1 MSANL
6 ERIQIKGLYRT
17 KKCIDARIKDNTLI
31 LVGENG
37 SGKTTFLR
45 ILFNLLAGR
54 WRSLSLFRFE
64 SAILTIDGKEIEIFH
79 SDISTWMDKINEKS
93 LRKLSPSLRQRII
106 IEISESAET
115 RVFRT

>member
-6 ERIQIKGLYRT
+6 ERIQITGLYGT
-17 KKCIDARIKDNTLI
+17 NKSIDARIDDNTLI

-54 WRSLSLFRFE
+54 WRSLSFFRFE
-64 SAILTIDGKEIEIFH
+64 SAILTLDGEEIKISY
-79 SDISTWMDKINEKS
+79 SDISRMMKTTD
-93 LRKLSPSLRQRII
+93 RKRLG
-106 IEISESAET
+106 IS
-115 RVFRT
+115 